1 MSLNLALPFRVQA
14 GANPDR
20 PALRIDGSET
30 TYARL
35 AEMAGRIAA
44 WLEESPTPGQAR
56 VAVLASRS
64 LEAYA
69 GILGACW
76 AGAAYVPL
84 SPKAPEERLIR
95 VLDIVGPEAL
105 IVDEAAIAL
114 LSPRLLDHCPA
125 RILSPCRSDS
135 LALEAERR
143 GRVTVHGRDR
153 LPSPDAIPEPRP
165 VGPDELA
172 YVMFTSGTTGVPKGV
187 MVSAGNVHHLLSV
200 LEERYAFGP
209 DDRCS
214 QVFELTFDLSVFDM
228 FMTWAAGACLCVV
241 PASQLMGPY
250 RFIREQA
257 LTVWFSV
264 PSTVAFMR
272 QMKMLTPGAFPSLRY
287 SLFCGE
293 PLPASSA
300 KAWQEAAPA
309 SIVDNLYGPT
319 EATVA
324 CLVQRVS
331 DPVPVTRNRGIVAIG
346 EPFPGMEA
354 AIVDPDRKFLPR
366 GREGE
371 LALSGAQVARGYYAD
386 PGQTE
391 ARFPTLDGKTWYLTG
406 DVAYQDADGLFHH
419 LGRIDHQV
427 KVLGNRVELEEVD
440 AHLREVCG
448 SDLVSCVAWPV
459 EAGSARGIVAF
470 VSGTNVSAAEIRESM
485 GRRVPAYMVP
495 SRIEFLEALPLGSS
509 GKVDRKALFQRLER
523 EGKTN
528 GKQDG

>member
-1 MSLNLALPFRVQA
+1 VSLNLALPFRRQA
-14 GANPDR
+14 EANPER
-20 PALRIDGSET
+20 PALWVDGSET

-35 AEMAGRIAA
+35 ADMAGRIAA
-44 WLEESPTPGQAR
+44 WLEERPTPEQAR

-64 LEAYA
+64 LEAYSA
-69 GILGACW
+69 ILGACW

-95 VLDIVGPEAL
+95 VLDIVRPEAL

-125 RILSPCRSDS
+125 RILSPRRSDS

-143 GRVTVHGRDR
+143 GHVTVHGVDR
-153 LPSPDAIPEPRP
+153 LPSPGAIAEPRP
-165 VGPDELA
+165 VEPDQLA

-187 MVSAGNVHHLLSV
+187 MVSARNVHHLLSV

-209 DDRCS
+209 EDRCS
-214 QVFELTFDLSVFDM
+214 QAFELTFDLSVFDL
-228 FMTWAAGACLCVV
+228 FMAWAAGACLCVV

-250 RFIREQA
+250 RFIREQV
-257 LTVWFSV
+257 LSVWFSV
-264 PSTVAFMR
+264 PSTVALMR
-272 QMKMLTPGAFPSLRY
+272 KMKTLTPGAFPSLRY

-293 PLPASSA
+293 PLPAGSA

-331 DPVPVTRNRGIVAIG
+331 DPVPVTRGRGIVAIG

-354 AIVDPDRKFLPR
+354 AIVDADGGFLPS
-366 GREGE
+366 GAEGE
-371 LALSGAQVARGYYAD
+371 LALSGPQVARGYYAD
-386 PGQTE
+386 QDQTK
-391 ARFPTLDGKTWYLTG
+391 ARFPTLDGKIWYLTG

-440 AHLREVCG
+440 AHLREICG

-470 VSGTNVSAAEIRESM
+470 VSGTTGSAAEIREAM
-485 GRRVPAYMVP
+485 GRRVPGYMVP
-495 SRIEFLEALPLGSS
+495 SRIEFLETLPLGSS
-509 GKVDRKALFQRLER
+509 GKVDRKALFQSLER
-523 EGKTN
+523 GKETSGSR
-528 GKQDG
+528 GK

>member
-20 PALRIDGSET
+20 PALRIDGSDT
-30 TYARL
+30 NYGRL
-35 AEMAGRIAA
+35 AEMAGQIAA
-44 WLEESPTPGQAR
+44 WLEEAPARAQAR

-64 LEAYA
+64 LETYA
-69 GILGACW
+69 GVLGACW

-84 SPKAPEERLIR
+84 SPNAPEERLIR
-95 VLDIVGPEAL
+95 VLDIIAPDAL
-105 IVDEAAIAL
+105 IIDDARIGL
-114 LSPRLLDHCPA
+114 LSRRLLDHCPA
-125 RILSPCRSDS
+125 RILSPCRADS
-135 LALEAERR
+135 FSLEAERR
-143 GRVTVHGRDR
+143 GRMRIDGRDR
-153 LPSPDAIPEPRP
+153 LPSPDAIRAPRP

-187 MVSAGNVHHLLSV
+187 MISAGNVHHLLSV
-200 LEERYAFGP
+200 LQKRYGFGP
-209 DDRCS
+209 DDRIS
-214 QVFELTFDLSVFDM
+214 QAFELTFDLSVFDL
-228 FMTWAAGACLCVV
+228 FMTWGAGACLCVV

-264 PSTVAFMR
+264 PSTIGFMR
-272 QMKMLTPGAFPSLRY
+272 QMKMLSAGAFPTLRY

-300 KAWQEAAPA
+300 RAWREAASA

-331 DPVPVTRNRGIVAIG
+331 DPIPVTRDRGIVAIG
-346 EPFPGMEA
+346 KPFTGMQA
-354 AIVDPDRKFLPR
+354 AVVGPDRKFLPR

-371 LALSGAQVARGYYAD
+371 LALSGAQIARGYFAD
-386 PGQTE
+386 PAQTE
-391 ARFPTLDGKTWYLTG
+391 ARFPTIEGKTWYLTG
-406 DVAYQDADGLFHH
+406 DFAYQDADGLFHH

-459 EAGSARGIVAF
+459 DAGSAKGIVAF
-470 VSGTNVSAAEIRESM
+470 VSGTTRSAAEIRESM
-485 GRRVPAYMVP
+485 RRRVPAYMVP
-495 SRIEFLEALPLGSS
+495 SRLEFLETLPLGSS
-509 GKVDRKALFQRLER
+509 GKVDRKALSGLLER
-523 EGKTN
+523 EDKTN
-528 GKQDG
+528 GKQDS